1 MAQIAESIDISRRPG
16 DVFAYAAD
24 FSHFPDWQ
32 GGVVSAHRE
41 GDGPLAVGSR
51 ALVTRQAGR
60 RELARTEEITELNPP
75 RTWTVHGGGGPL
87 IAIAK
92 VTIEP
97 LDAGQRS
104 RVTMALDFKA
114 HGIGR
119 LRLPL
124 VVRRQARKQ
133 LPKNQQRL
141 KKVLERERKPGDAG
155 PA

>member
-1 MAQIAESIDISRRPG
+1 MAKIVESIDISRRPG
-16 DVFAYAAD
+16 DVFAYTAD
-24 FSHFPDWQ
+24 FSHFPEWQ
-32 GGVVSAHRE
+32 GGVVSARRE

-51 ALVTRQAGR
+51 AIVTRQAGR

-75 RTWTVHGGGGPL
+75 KAWAVHGGGGPL

-104 RVTMALDFKA
+104 RVTMVLDFKA

-119 LRLPL
+119 LLLPL

-141 KKVLERERKPGDAG
+141 KEVLERGASSRGSA
-155 PA
+155 

>member
-1 MAQIAESIDISRRPG
+1 MAEIVESIDISRRPG

-32 GGVVSAHRE
+32 GGVVSARRE

-51 ALVTRQAGR
+51 AIVTRQAGR

-75 RTWTVHGGGGPL
+75 RTWTVHGAGGPL

-104 RVTMALDFKA
+104 QVTIALDFRA

-119 LRLPL
+119 LLLPL

-141 KKVLERERKPGDAG
+141 KEVLERGA
-155 PA
+155 

>member
-1 MAQIAESIDISRRPG
+1 MAEIVESIDISRRPG
-16 DVFAYAAD
+16 DVFSYAAD
-24 FSHFPDWQ
+24 FSHFPEWQ
-32 GGVVSAHRE
+32 GGVVSARRE

-51 ALVTRQAGR
+51 AAVIRQAGP

-87 IAIAK
+87 IAVAK

-119 LRLPL
+119 LLLPL

-141 KKVLERERKPGDAG
+141 KEVLERGA
-155 PA
+155 